1 MGVADNVGDVHSL
14 LSFVSY
20 FDIFLPA
27 YTLLGHLR
35 AKLRVVFYIPIC
47 LGLGG
52 ILSNILQF
60 GTDQLVDASSG
71 EITSFLRW
79 FAWLWFLSGV
89 LGGMSQSCLCYQYEP
104 AVYLISP
111 TLITMSIAL
120 DFVSNHWLVKEPPSS
135 NPLVLILRVLRYAIK
150 NKYPHQR
157 STGRTNHIPG
167 ST

>member
-1 MGVADNVGDVHSL
+1 MWVMSIL
-14 LSFVSY
+14 LCLVSAILTY
-20 FDIFLPA
+20 FFPLP
-27 YTLLGHLR
+27 LLGNLR
-35 AKLRVVFYIPIC
+35 EKLKVVLYIPIC

-71 EITSFLRW
+71 EITSFHHW

-89 LGGMSQSCLCYQYEP
+89 LAGMSQSCLCFQYEP

-120 DFVSNHWLVKEPPSS
+120 DFVFNHWLVKEPPSS
-135 NPLVLILRVLRYAIK
+135 NPLVLILRVLRYRTSTLVREV
-150 NKYPHQR
+150 P
-157 STGRTNHIPG
+157 SPTGRTNHIPG